1 MAEPER
7 IYIRLDPDKLTDDAI
22 DEEVLGSLVRH
33 DGGERRVVEVAVGG
47 TVVVPEIDQRLLETG
62 DAVAYETGI

>member
-22 DEEVLGSLVRH
+22 DDYAKQLWQAIA
-33 DGGERRVVEVAVGG
+33 D
-47 TVVVPEIDQRLLETG
+47 RLKGAE
-62 DAVAYETGI
+62 